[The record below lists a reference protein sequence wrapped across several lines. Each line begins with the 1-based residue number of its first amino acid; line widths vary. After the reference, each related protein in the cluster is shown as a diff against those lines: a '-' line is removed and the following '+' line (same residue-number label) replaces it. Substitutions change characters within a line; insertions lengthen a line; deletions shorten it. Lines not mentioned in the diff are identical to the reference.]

1 MSCLLLEVGGVGRQL
16 KYSRMGRRDS
26 VGSTSTLRLG
36 CFGRTHAMFAKS
48 GVSLLSCRYLVERG
62 GRMLALTW
70 NTVVVR
76 RFDDSM
82 PRSQSR

>member
-36 CFGRTHAMFAKS
+36 CFGRTQAMVA
-48 GVSLLSCRYLVERG
+48 GYQEEWRE
-62 GRMLALTW
+62 LA
-70 NTVVVR
+70 VVLIL
-76 RFDDSM
+76 D
-82 PRSQSR
+82 